1 MEIENH
7 DWETLKSLV
16 LHVTV
21 INLAVD
27 LPLLSHQI
35 NFTSGSLHL

>member
-7 DWETLKSLV
+7 DWETLRSLV

-21 INLAVD
+21 INLAD

-35 NFTSGSLHL
+35 SFTSGSLNL